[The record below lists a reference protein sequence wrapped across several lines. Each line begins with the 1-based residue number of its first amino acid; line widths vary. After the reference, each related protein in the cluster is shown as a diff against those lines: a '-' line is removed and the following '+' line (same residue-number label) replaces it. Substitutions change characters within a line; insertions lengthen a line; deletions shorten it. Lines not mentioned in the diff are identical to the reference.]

1 MYVQYGNYRHA
12 SGEVELS
19 IDRETLYLESQQPW
33 AYKHRW
39 TLTGEL
45 TGDGQGDIDTKVG
58 LLEQAYAVDG
68 LDLSLRKTSGAPT
81 RLILP
86 NAGSLDGVRVTAP
99 PQYPSN
105 RGGVYAT
112 YIPYRIVL
120 EAEYPIDDPG
130 TIRIVRFRESLQRSG
145 GGPLVNVLETLE
157 GPPVFQRGKLYP
169 AYRVVQTG
177 EATGLFGYPPIPDP
191 LWPDK
196 QIRPV
201 AITQASPDRRGRG
214 AINYTVTWSYEFAS
228 ATPLMG
234 RPHVQGS
241 SYP

>member
-1 MYVQYGNYRHA
+1 MYIQYGNYRHA

-19 IDRETLYLESQQPW
+19 IDRETLYLESQTPY

-39 TLTGEL
+39 QLSGEL
-45 TGDGQGDIDTKVG
+45 VGDGQDDIDAKVAA
-58 LLEQAYAVDG
+58 LEAAYSVHG

-86 NAGSLDGVRVTAP
+86 NAGSFDGVKVVGP
-99 PQYPSN
+99 VQYPSN
-105 RGGVYAT
+105 RGAVYAT
-112 YIPYRIVL
+112 HIPYRITL
-120 EAEYPIDDPG
+120 EAEYPIADP
-130 TIRIVRFRESLQRSG
+130 RLLIVRFRETLQRSG

-157 GPPVFQRGKLYP
+157 GPPVMQQGKLCP

-177 EATGLFGYPPIPDP
+177 EAVGLYQYPPVPPP

-201 AITQASPDRRGRG
+201 QVTQSSPDRRGQSWL
-214 AINYTVTWSYEFAS
+214 NWPVSWSYEFAS
-228 ATPLMG
+228 ATPLLG
-234 RPHVQGS
+234 RPHVLGAT
-241 SYP
+241 YA